1 MNAITALNSND
12 TQLRNAAIVYLHHDK
27 GYSATDIHKIVNLAV
42 ATLKSYFYKFKHLLK
57 WARDIFEEKIVKKS
71 KQYWVYID
79 KITMRDG
86 TVLCKIGNTTQSPHK
101 RAKQLKWKV
110 DGVTVKPASVEVKH
124 VIECKDY
131 TSMHN
136 MEDCL
141 RIGMT
146 SIDPESFIQND
157 RLNSWEEDY
166 PIRILNNPFVRL
178 GLEQFAA

>member
-1 MNAITALNSND
+1 MNAVTALNSND

-57 WARDIFEEKIVKKS
+57 WARDIFEEKIIKKS

-79 KITMRDG
+79 KITMQDG
-86 TVLCKIGNTTQSPHK
+86 SVLCKIGNTTQSPHK

-124 VIECKDY
+124 AIECKDY

-146 SIDPESFIQND
+146 LIDPDGYIQND